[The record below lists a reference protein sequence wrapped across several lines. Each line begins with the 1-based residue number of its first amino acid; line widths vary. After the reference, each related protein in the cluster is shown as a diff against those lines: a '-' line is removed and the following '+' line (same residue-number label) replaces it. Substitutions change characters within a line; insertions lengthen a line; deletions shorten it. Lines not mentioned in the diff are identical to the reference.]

1 MERGELL
8 MAVDKAVDSK
18 ALDTLFENIGN
29 AIREKDGT
37 TALITPGNMPA
48 KIRAIQTGV
57 DTSDATAAASDIAKG
72 ETAYV
77 KGAKVT
83 GTADQFLNPIMSY
96 DNTMSY
102 NSTSKKVTINSKVFS
117 NYGNIFVENDGRSPL
132 MELYVNADDFGNAT
146 AGEILNG
153 KTCTSAAGLNIA
165 GTMPNQGGKTLN
177 IASKSTPVTIP
188 QGYHDGSGKA
198 QIDPTEAAKIIAN
211 NIRQGITI
219 LGVAG
224 SMSGKELSIVVTVT
238 SGATVTA
245 TKGSKVVSGT
255 SVNGTCTLTVPEAG
269 TWSVKATLNGQT
281 SDTKS
286 VSVVDSYAVALTFFS
301 ATITVNVDSGASV
314 TLKKGWTT
322 IATKTSNG
330 TAVFTVTETGEYTV
344 TATKNGQTTSGSVN
358 AVSGTTSYSLTL
370 SFASSTLNNNEWSV
384 IKSVSD
390 AGQGANYWSIGD
402 RKAVTLNGTVGKL
415 SLSNVTTY
423 AFIIGFN
430 HNASVEGTNRI
441 HFQLAK
447 TALSGGTDVC
457 LCDSSYNSNVST
469 TGYFSMNS
477 SRTNSGGWASSQM
490 RTNICGTSLSSYS
503 GTIIA
508 VIPAALRAV
517 LKSVTKYT
525 NNTGNSTAESAVTAT
540 TDYFFLLSEYEVF
553 GSISRANSN
562 EASKQ
567 AQYAYYSAGNS
578 KIKYKHDG
586 TSTAAYWWLRS
597 PLASGSNSFVL
608 VGTDGTVYTDNAHY
622 SLGFAPGFCV

>member
-1 MERGELL
+1 MIGRTN
-8 MAVDKAVDSK
+8 AVSK
-18 ALDTLFENIGN
+18 
-29 AIREKDGT
+29 
-37 TALITPGNMPA
+37 PG
-48 KIRAIQTGV
+48 V
-57 DTSDATAAASDIAKG
+57 
-72 ETAYV
+72 
-77 KGAKVT
+77 
-83 GTADQFLNPIMSY
+83 
-96 DNTMSY
+96 
-102 NSTSKKVTINSKVFS
+102 
-117 NYGNIFVENDGRSPL
+117 
-132 MELYVNADDFGNAT
+132 
-146 AGEILNG
+146 
-153 KTCTSAAGLNIA
+153 
-165 GTMPNQGGKTLN
+165 
-177 IASKSTPVTIP
+177 
-188 QGYHDGSGKA
+188 
-198 QIDPTEAAKIIAN
+198 
-211 NIRQGITI
+211 
-219 LGVAG
+219 
-224 SMSGKELSIVVTVT
+224 ELSLVVSVT
-238 SGATVTA
+238 SGAAVTA
-245 TKGSKVVSGT
+245 TKGSKT
-255 SVNGTCTLTVPEAG
+255 VNGTAAGGSCVLSLPEAG

-281 SDTKS
+281 SDTKN

-314 TLKKGWTT
+314 TLKKGGTT

-330 TAVFTVTETGEYTV
+330 TAVFTVTETGAYTV

-358 AVSGTTSYSLTL
+358 VVSSATSYSLTL
-370 SFASSTLNNNEWSV
+370 SFVSSTLNNNEWSV

-430 HNASVEGTNRI
+430 HNASVEGANRI

-457 LCDSSYNSNVST
+457 LCDSSYNSTVST

-517 LKSVTKYT
+517 LKPVTKYT
-525 NNTGNSTAESAVTAT
+525 DNTANGGGSTASYVTAT
-540 TDYFFLLSEYEVF
+540 TDYFFLLSEFEVF
-553 GSISRANSN
+553 GSISYGNTN
-562 EASKQ
+562 EKNKQ

-586 TSTAAYWWLRS
+586 TSTAASWWLRS
-597 PLASGSNSFVL
+597 PRASASYVFVS
-608 VGTDGTVYTDNAHY
+608 VFTDGTVNNYSAHS

>member
-1 MERGELL
+1 MIGRTN
-8 MAVDKAVDSK
+8 AVSK
-18 ALDTLFENIGN
+18 
-29 AIREKDGT
+29 
-37 TALITPGNMPA
+37 PG
-48 KIRAIQTGV
+48 V
-57 DTSDATAAASDIAKG
+57 
-72 ETAYV
+72 
-77 KGAKVT
+77 
-83 GTADQFLNPIMSY
+83 
-96 DNTMSY
+96 
-102 NSTSKKVTINSKVFS
+102 
-117 NYGNIFVENDGRSPL
+117 
-132 MELYVNADDFGNAT
+132 
-146 AGEILNG
+146 
-153 KTCTSAAGLNIA
+153 
-165 GTMPNQGGKTLN
+165 
-177 IASKSTPVTIP
+177 
-188 QGYHDGSGKA
+188 
-198 QIDPTEAAKIIAN
+198 
-211 NIRQGITI
+211 
-219 LGVAG
+219 
-224 SMSGKELSIVVTVT
+224 ELSLVVSVT
-238 SGATVTA
+238 SGAAVTA
-245 TKGSKVVSGT
+245 TKGSKT
-255 SVNGTCTLTVPEAG
+255 VNGTAAGGSCVLSLPEAG

-281 SDTKS
+281 SDTKN

-314 TLKKGWTT
+314 TLKKGGTT
-322 IATKTSNG
+322 IATKTSTG
-330 TAVFTVTETGEYTV
+330 SAVFTVTETGAYTV

-358 AVSGTTSYSLTL
+358 VVSGTTSYSLTL
-370 SFASSTLNNNEWSV
+370 SFVSSTLNNNEWSV

-430 HNASVEGTNRI
+430 HNASVEGANRI

-457 LCDSSYNSNVST
+457 LCDSSYNSTVST

-517 LKSVTKYT
+517 LKPVTKYT
-525 NNTGNSTAESAVTAT
+525 DNTANGGGSTASYVTAT
-540 TDYFFLLSEYEVF
+540 TDYFFLLSEFEVF
-553 GSISRANSN
+553 GSISYGNTN
-562 EASKQ
+562 EKNKQ

-597 PLASGSNSFVL
+597 PNASYSTAFVS
-608 VGTDGTVYTDNAHY
+608 VITDGTVNFNSAYY

>member
-1 MERGELL
+1 MIGRTN
-8 MAVDKAVDSK
+8 AVSK
-18 ALDTLFENIGN
+18 
-29 AIREKDGT
+29 
-37 TALITPGNMPA
+37 PG
-48 KIRAIQTGV
+48 V
-57 DTSDATAAASDIAKG
+57 
-72 ETAYV
+72 
-77 KGAKVT
+77 
-83 GTADQFLNPIMSY
+83 
-96 DNTMSY
+96 
-102 NSTSKKVTINSKVFS
+102 
-117 NYGNIFVENDGRSPL
+117 
-132 MELYVNADDFGNAT
+132 
-146 AGEILNG
+146 
-153 KTCTSAAGLNIA
+153 
-165 GTMPNQGGKTLN
+165 
-177 IASKSTPVTIP
+177 
-188 QGYHDGSGKA
+188 
-198 QIDPTEAAKIIAN
+198 
-211 NIRQGITI
+211 
-219 LGVAG
+219 
-224 SMSGKELSIVVTVT
+224 ELSLVVSVT
-238 SGATVTA
+238 SGAAVTA
-245 TKGSKVVSGT
+245 TKGSKT
-255 SVNGTCTLTVPEAG
+255 INGTAAGGSCTLALPEAG

-314 TLKKGWTT
+314 TLKKGGTT

-330 TAVFTVTETGEYTV
+330 TAVFTVTETGAYTV

-358 AVSGTTSYSLTL
+358 VVSGTTSYSLTL
-370 SFASSTLNNNEWSV
+370 SFVSSTLNNNEWSV

-447 TALSGGTDVC
+447 TALTGGTDVC
-457 LCDSSYNSNVST
+457 LCDSSYNSTVST

-525 NNTGNSTAESAVTAT
+525 DNTGGGSTAASYVTAT
-540 TDYFFLLSEYEVF
+540 TDYFFLLSEFEVF
-553 GSISRANSN
+553 GSISYGNTN
-562 EASKQ
+562 EKNKQ

-578 KIKYKHDG
+578 KIKYKHNG
-586 TSTAAYWWLRS
+586 TSTAASWWLRS
-597 PLASGSNSFVL
+597 PGAGSSGGFVG
-608 VGTDGTVYTDNAHY
+608 VGTGGTVSSNNAGY

>member
-1 MERGELL
+1 MIGRTN
-8 MAVDKAVDSK
+8 AVSK
-18 ALDTLFENIGN
+18 
-29 AIREKDGT
+29 
-37 TALITPGNMPA
+37 PG
-48 KIRAIQTGV
+48 V
-57 DTSDATAAASDIAKG
+57 
-72 ETAYV
+72 
-77 KGAKVT
+77 
-83 GTADQFLNPIMSY
+83 
-96 DNTMSY
+96 
-102 NSTSKKVTINSKVFS
+102 
-117 NYGNIFVENDGRSPL
+117 
-132 MELYVNADDFGNAT
+132 
-146 AGEILNG
+146 
-153 KTCTSAAGLNIA
+153 
-165 GTMPNQGGKTLN
+165 
-177 IASKSTPVTIP
+177 
-188 QGYHDGSGKA
+188 
-198 QIDPTEAAKIIAN
+198 
-211 NIRQGITI
+211 
-219 LGVAG
+219 
-224 SMSGKELSIVVTVT
+224 ELSLVVSVT
-238 SGATVTA
+238 SGAAVTA
-245 TKGSKVVSGT
+245 TKGSKT
-255 SVNGTCTLTVPEAG
+255 VNGTAAGGSCVLSLPEAG

-314 TLKKGWTT
+314 TLKKGGTT

-330 TAVFTVTETGEYTV
+330 TAVFTVTETGAYTV

-358 AVSGTTSYSLTL
+358 VVSGTTSYSLTL
-370 SFASSTLNNNEWSV
+370 SFVSSTLNNNEWSV

-430 HNASVEGTNRI
+430 HNASVEGANRI

-457 LCDSSYNSNVST
+457 FCDSYYTSPVST

-477 SRTNSGGWASSQM
+477 SATNSGGWASSQM

-525 NNTGNSTAESAVTAT
+525 DNTGNNSTSASAVTAT
-540 TDYFFLLSEYEVF
+540 KDYFFLLSEFEVF

-578 KIKYKHDG
+578 KVKYKHNG
-586 TSTAAYWWLRS
+586 TSAAARWWLRS
-597 PLASGSNSFVL
+597 PLASSSDGFENVN
-608 VGTDGTVYTDNAHY
+608 TNGTVEDRTARA
-622 SLGFAPGFCV
+622 SFGFPPGFCV

>member
-1 MERGELL
+1 MIGRTN
-8 MAVDKAVDSK
+8 AVNK
-18 ALDTLFENIGN
+18 
-29 AIREKDGT
+29 
-37 TALITPGNMPA
+37 PG
-48 KIRAIQTGV
+48 V
-57 DTSDATAAASDIAKG
+57 
-72 ETAYV
+72 
-77 KGAKVT
+77 
-83 GTADQFLNPIMSY
+83 
-96 DNTMSY
+96 
-102 NSTSKKVTINSKVFS
+102 
-117 NYGNIFVENDGRSPL
+117 
-132 MELYVNADDFGNAT
+132 
-146 AGEILNG
+146 
-153 KTCTSAAGLNIA
+153 
-165 GTMPNQGGKTLN
+165 
-177 IASKSTPVTIP
+177 
-188 QGYHDGSGKA
+188 
-198 QIDPTEAAKIIAN
+198 
-211 NIRQGITI
+211 
-219 LGVAG
+219 
-224 SMSGKELSIVVTVT
+224 ELSLVVSVT
-238 SGATVTA
+238 SGAAVTA
-245 TKGSKVVSGT
+245 TKGSKT
-255 SVNGTCTLTVPEAG
+255 VNGTAAGGSCVLSLPEAG

-314 TLKKGWTT
+314 TLKKGGTT

-330 TAVFTVTETGEYTV
+330 TAVFTVTETGTYTV

-358 AVSGTTSYSLTL
+358 VVSGTTSYALTL
-370 SFASSTLNNNEWSV
+370 SFVSSTLNNNEWSV

-430 HNASVEGTNRI
+430 HNASVEGANRI

-457 LCDSSYNSNVST
+457 LCDSSYNSTVST

-525 NNTGNSTAESAVTAT
+525 DNTANGGGSTASYVTAT
-540 TDYFFLLSEYEVF
+540 TDYFFLLSEFEVF
-553 GSISRANSN
+553 GSISYGNTN
-562 EASKQ
+562 EKNKQ

-578 KIKYKHDG
+578 KIKYKHNG
-586 TSTAAYWWLRS
+586 TTTAARWWLRS
-597 PLASGSNSFVL
+597 PFASYSYYFVY
-608 VGTDGTVYTDNAHY
+608 VGTDGTVGYSNAYY

>member
-1 MERGELL
+1 MIGRTN
-8 MAVDKAVDSK
+8 AVSK
-18 ALDTLFENIGN
+18 
-29 AIREKDGT
+29 
-37 TALITPGNMPA
+37 PG
-48 KIRAIQTGV
+48 V
-57 DTSDATAAASDIAKG
+57 
-72 ETAYV
+72 
-77 KGAKVT
+77 
-83 GTADQFLNPIMSY
+83 
-96 DNTMSY
+96 
-102 NSTSKKVTINSKVFS
+102 
-117 NYGNIFVENDGRSPL
+117 
-132 MELYVNADDFGNAT
+132 
-146 AGEILNG
+146 
-153 KTCTSAAGLNIA
+153 
-165 GTMPNQGGKTLN
+165 
-177 IASKSTPVTIP
+177 
-188 QGYHDGSGKA
+188 
-198 QIDPTEAAKIIAN
+198 
-211 NIRQGITI
+211 
-219 LGVAG
+219 
-224 SMSGKELSIVVTVT
+224 ELSLVVSVT
-238 SGATVTA
+238 SGAAVTA
-245 TKGSKVVSGT
+245 TKGAKT
-255 SVNGTCTLTVPEAG
+255 VNGTAAGGSCVLSLPEAG

-281 SDTKS
+281 SDTKN

-314 TLKKGWTT
+314 TLKKGGTT
-322 IATKTSNG
+322 IATKTSTG
-330 TAVFTVTETGEYTV
+330 SAVFTVTETGAYTV

-358 AVSGTTSYSLTL
+358 VVSSTTSYSLTL
-370 SFASSTLNNNEWSV
+370 SFVSSTLNNNEWSV

-430 HNASVEGTNRI
+430 HNASVEGANRI

-457 LCDSSYNSNVST
+457 LCDNSYNSTVST

-517 LKSVTKYT
+517 LKPVTKYT
-525 NNTGNSTAESAVTAT
+525 DNTANGGGSTASYVTAT
-540 TDYFFLLSEYEVF
+540 TDYFFLLSEFEVF
-553 GSISRANSN
+553 GSISYGNTN
-562 EASKQ
+562 EKNKQ

-586 TSTAAYWWLRS
+586 TSTAALWWLRS
-597 PLASGSNSFVL
+597 PRASDSNRFVR
-608 VGTDGTVYTDNAHY
+608 VGADGTVYYSTAST

>member
-1 MERGELL
+1 MIGRTN
-8 MAVDKAVDSK
+8 AVNK
-18 ALDTLFENIGN
+18 
-29 AIREKDGT
+29 
-37 TALITPGNMPA
+37 PG
-48 KIRAIQTGV
+48 V
-57 DTSDATAAASDIAKG
+57 
-72 ETAYV
+72 
-77 KGAKVT
+77 
-83 GTADQFLNPIMSY
+83 
-96 DNTMSY
+96 
-102 NSTSKKVTINSKVFS
+102 
-117 NYGNIFVENDGRSPL
+117 
-132 MELYVNADDFGNAT
+132 
-146 AGEILNG
+146 
-153 KTCTSAAGLNIA
+153 
-165 GTMPNQGGKTLN
+165 
-177 IASKSTPVTIP
+177 
-188 QGYHDGSGKA
+188 
-198 QIDPTEAAKIIAN
+198 
-211 NIRQGITI
+211 
-219 LGVAG
+219 
-224 SMSGKELSIVVTVT
+224 ELSLVVSVT
-238 SGATVTA
+238 SGAAVTA
-245 TKGSKVVSGT
+245 TKGSKT
-255 SVNGTCTLTVPEAG
+255 VNGTAAGGSCTLALPEAG

-314 TLKKGWTT
+314 TLKKGGTT

-330 TAVFTVTETGEYTV
+330 TAVFTVTETGTYTV
-344 TATKNGQTTSGSVN
+344 EATKSGQTVSGSVN
-358 AVSGTTSYSLTL
+358 VVSGTTSYSLTL
-370 SFASSTLNNNEWSV
+370 SFVSSTLNNNEWSV

-457 LCDSSYNSNVST
+457 LCDSSYNSTVST

-525 NNTGNSTAESAVTAT
+525 DNTANGGGSTASYVTAT
-540 TDYFFLLSEYEVF
+540 TDYFFLLSEFEVF
-553 GSISRANSN
+553 GSISYGNTN
-562 EASKQ
+562 EKNKQ

-578 KIKYKHDG
+578 KIKYKHNG
-586 TSTAAYWWLRS
+586 TTIAAYWWLRS
-597 PLASGSNSFVL
+597 PRAGNSSDFVF
-608 VGTDGTVYTDNAHY
+608 VYADGTVYRCGADI

>member
-1 MERGELL
+1 MIGRTN
-8 MAVDKAVDSK
+8 AVSK
-18 ALDTLFENIGN
+18 
-29 AIREKDGT
+29 
-37 TALITPGNMPA
+37 PG
-48 KIRAIQTGV
+48 V
-57 DTSDATAAASDIAKG
+57 
-72 ETAYV
+72 
-77 KGAKVT
+77 
-83 GTADQFLNPIMSY
+83 
-96 DNTMSY
+96 
-102 NSTSKKVTINSKVFS
+102 
-117 NYGNIFVENDGRSPL
+117 
-132 MELYVNADDFGNAT
+132 
-146 AGEILNG
+146 
-153 KTCTSAAGLNIA
+153 
-165 GTMPNQGGKTLN
+165 
-177 IASKSTPVTIP
+177 
-188 QGYHDGSGKA
+188 
-198 QIDPTEAAKIIAN
+198 
-211 NIRQGITI
+211 
-219 LGVAG
+219 
-224 SMSGKELSIVVTVT
+224 ELSLVVSVT
-238 SGATVTA
+238 SGAAVTA
-245 TKGSKVVSGT
+245 TKGSKVV
-255 SVNGTCTLTVPEAG
+255 NGTAASGSCTLALPEAG

-314 TLKKGWTT
+314 TLKKGGTT

-330 TAVFTVTETGEYTV
+330 TAVFTVTETGAYTV

-358 AVSGTTSYSLTL
+358 VVSGTASYSLTL
-370 SFASSTLNNNEWSV
+370 SFVSSTLNNNEWSV

-430 HNASVEGTNRI
+430 HNASVEGANRI

-457 LCDSSYNSNVST
+457 LCDSSYNSTAST

-525 NNTGNSTAESAVTAT
+525 DNTANGGGSTASYVTAT
-540 TDYFFLLSEYEVF
+540 TDYFFLLSEFEVF
-553 GSISRANSN
+553 GSITYGNTN
-562 EASKQ
+562 EKNKQ

-586 TSTAAYWWLRS
+586 TSTAARWWLRS
-597 PLASGSNSFVL
+597 PRASHSASFVY
-608 VGTDGTVYTDNAHY
+608 VYADGTVNYGGAY
-622 SLGFAPGFCV
+622 SSLGFAPGFCV

>member
-1 MERGELL
+1 MIGRTN
-8 MAVDKAVDSK
+8 AVSK
-18 ALDTLFENIGN
+18 
-29 AIREKDGT
+29 
-37 TALITPGNMPA
+37 PGA
-48 KIRAIQTGV
+48 
-57 DTSDATAAASDIAKG
+57 
-72 ETAYV
+72 
-77 KGAKVT
+77 
-83 GTADQFLNPIMSY
+83 
-96 DNTMSY
+96 
-102 NSTSKKVTINSKVFS
+102 
-117 NYGNIFVENDGRSPL
+117 
-132 MELYVNADDFGNAT
+132 
-146 AGEILNG
+146 
-153 KTCTSAAGLNIA
+153 
-165 GTMPNQGGKTLN
+165 
-177 IASKSTPVTIP
+177 
-188 QGYHDGSGKA
+188 
-198 QIDPTEAAKIIAN
+198 
-211 NIRQGITI
+211 
-219 LGVAG
+219 
-224 SMSGKELSIVVTVT
+224 ELSLVVSVT
-238 SGATVTA
+238 SGAAVTA
-245 TKGSKVVSGT
+245 TKGSKT
-255 SVNGTCTLTVPEAG
+255 VNGTAAGGSCVLSLPEAG

-281 SDTKS
+281 SDTKN

-314 TLKKGWTT
+314 TLKKGGTT

-330 TAVFTVTETGEYTV
+330 TAVFTVTETGAYTV

-358 AVSGTTSYSLTL
+358 VVSSATSYSLTL
-370 SFASSTLNNNEWSV
+370 SFVSSTLNNNEWSV

-457 LCDSSYNSNVST
+457 LCDSSYNSTVST

-525 NNTGNSTAESAVTAT
+525 DNTANGGGSTASYVTAT
-540 TDYFFLLSEYEVF
+540 TDYFFLLSEFEVF
-553 GSISRANSN
+553 GSISYGNTN
-562 EASKQ
+562 EKNKQ

-586 TSTAAYWWLRS
+586 TSTAAIWWLRS
-597 PLASGSNSFVL
+597 PIASASNYCVC
-608 VGTDGTVYTDNAHY
+608 VITGGTVSYYIADF